1 LKRFQLF
8 HGKFIKNFIRTE
20 EKQRELNMT
29 LHVAER
35 RQYAKEAGEDSIIN
49 TVALCP
55 NYNRK
60 MHIRAKEEEMK
71 RFIPRAVTKGEI
83 T

>member
-1 LKRFQLF
+1 
-8 HGKFIKNFIRTE
+8 
-20 EKQRELNMT
+20 MMS
-29 LHVAER
+29 HVVER
-35 RQYAKEAGEDSIIN
+35 RLYAEEAGEDSIIN

-55 NYNRK
+55 NYHRK

-71 RFIPRAVTKGEI
+71 HFIPRAVTKGEI